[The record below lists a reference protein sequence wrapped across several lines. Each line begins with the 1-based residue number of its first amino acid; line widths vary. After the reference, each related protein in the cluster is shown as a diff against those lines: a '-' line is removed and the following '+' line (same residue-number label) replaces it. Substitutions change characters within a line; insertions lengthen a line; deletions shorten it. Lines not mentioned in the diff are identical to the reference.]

1 MYAGRHN
8 HAFEHNECIMYDHI
22 NWLLINYMVGLEGSM
37 NIFLRFYFTSI
48 VRDYNYLC
56 KLLCK
61 NGCHSSNIDSMRYHR
76 KNFLQNIHN

>member
-1 MYAGRHN
+1 
-8 HAFEHNECIMYDHI
+8 
-22 NWLLINYMVGLEGSM
+22 M